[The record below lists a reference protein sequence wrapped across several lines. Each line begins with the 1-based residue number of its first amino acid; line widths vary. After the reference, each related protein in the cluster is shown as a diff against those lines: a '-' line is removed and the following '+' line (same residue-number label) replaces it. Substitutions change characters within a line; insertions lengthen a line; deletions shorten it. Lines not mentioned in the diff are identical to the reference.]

1 MREVQWIN
9 GKRVGKCKE
18 WYEDGSKKLVGYWKD
33 GIKDG
38 KWIYWNENGIKI
50 KEEIH
55 KDGKME
61 IEKWY

>member
-1 MREVQWIN
+1 MEL
-9 GKRVGKCKE
+9 KM
-18 WYEDGSKKLVGYWKD
+18 
-33 GIKDG
+33 G

-55 KDGKME
+55 KEKME